1 MYAIPGGWRGFLSR
15 RHSRMSSAAM
25 PRDSLGGGPSMVGAK
40 TLHLCRREVDGAD
53 VSSDAQRGDD
63 AASQA
68 AAQAGYVINAE
79 GAN

>member
-1 MYAIPGGWRGFLSR
+1 
-15 RHSRMSSAAM
+15 M

-68 AAQAGYVINAE
+68 ASQASYAWMAMINAE
-79 GAN
+79 GQIDLIAVNCVVSVW